1 MSAATVA
8 GLAVYPIKSCR
19 GIATAGAGV
28 RTRGL
33 ALGAG
38 AGEVGDREWM
48 IVDAQGRFVTQRE
61 VPRLAL
67 IEVAVERDALRL
79 AYAGHSA
86 LRVELAGPE
95 APTRDVVVWNSTV
108 RARDQGDAAAAWLAA
123 ALGAPVRLVRFDKTQ
138 ERLCSADY
146 AGDSGAHTAFAD
158 GFPLLV
164 ASEASLADLNARLA
178 AQGEP
183 ALPMNRFRPNLV
195 LSGLD
200 PYDEDHLDTIESG
213 GVVLRIVKPCTRCV
227 TTTTDQATAA
237 RGVEPLR
244 TLGAYRRHAT
254 LGGVTFGMNAI
265 VVAGA
270 GRELAVGMPARC
282 EYRF

>member
-1 MSAATVA
+1 MSTATIA
-8 GLAVYPIKSCR
+8 GLAVYPVKSCR
-19 GIATAGAGV
+19 ELAVADARV

-33 ALGAG
+33 VLGAG
-38 AGEVGDREWM
+38 TGEVGDREWM
-48 IVDAQGRFVTQRE
+48 IVDAEGRFVTQRE

-67 IEVAVERDALRL
+67 IEVAVEQDALRL
-79 AYAGHSA
+79 ATGGRPA
-86 LRVELAGPE
+86 LRIELAGRT
-95 APTRDVVVWNSTV
+95 ASTRDVVVWNSTV
-108 RARDQGDAAAAWLAA
+108 RAHDEGDAAAAWLAA
-123 ALGAPVRLVRFDKTQ
+123 ALGAPVRLVRFDRTQ
-138 ERLCSADY
+138 ERRCNPDY

-164 ASEASLADLNARLA
+164 VSEASLADLNARLA

-183 ALPMNRFRPNLV
+183 SLPMNRFRPNLV
-195 LSGLD
+195 LGGLD
-200 PYDEDHLDTIESG
+200 PYDEDHLDTIEAG

-237 RGVEPLR
+237 RGAEPLR
-244 TLGAYRRHAT
+244 TLGTYRRHAT

-270 GRELAVGMPARC
+270 GRELAVGTAARC

>member
-8 GLAVYPIKSCR
+8 GLFVYPVKSCR
-19 GIATAGAGV
+19 GLATADAGV

-33 ALGAG
+33 VLDAG
-38 AGEVGDREWM
+38 AGEAGDREWM
-48 IVDAQGRFVTQRE
+48 IVDAQGRFVTQRQ

-67 IEVAVERDALRL
+67 IEVAIERGALRL
-79 AYAGHSA
+79 ATGGHPA
-86 LRVELAGPE
+86 LRVDLA
-95 APTRDVVVWNSTV
+95 AAATTRDVVVWNSTV
-108 RARDQGDAAAAWLAA
+108 RARDEGEAAAAWLAA
-123 ALGAPVRLVRFDKTQ
+123 ALGAELRLVRFDKTQ
-138 ERLCSADY
+138 ERRCNPDY

-195 LSGLD
+195 LAGLD
-200 PYDEDHLDTIESG
+200 PYDEDHLDTIEAG

-244 TLGAYRRHAT
+244 TLGTYRRHAT

-270 GRELAVGMPARC
+270 GRELAVGTPARC